1 MIPFI
6 IFMLIL
12 LPANVS
18 ISELN
23 QTQIEYYCSI
33 MLGEDDPANYGEWQY
48 GYIVELAKKC

>member
-12 LPANVS
+12 LPAN

-23 QTQIEYYCSI
+23 QTQIKYYCSI